1 MSVLKTFR
9 HEYKYVIPY
18 EDMLR
23 LRTKL
28 NKLLDIDQ
36 DYDGYMIRSLYF
48 DSIDDSDYYDKLGG
62 ELNRKKIRMRIYE
75 PKGKLIKLELKAK
88 YDYHQLKESLIIS
101 KEDAIGLI
109 NGNYDVLLKYQDDLA
124 KRMYVILREGYY
136 QPKEIIEYKRIAYK
150 GKTTTRITFDLDIK
164 TSSDIQ
170 CFFNEEIN
178 YLEVTNKKDVVLEV
192 KFDRFLEPYIADIL
206 DKYIFRGQSVSK
218 YVMGR
223 NIEEL

>member
-101 KEDAIGLI
+101 KEDAIKLI

-170 CFFNEEIN
+170 SFFNEEIN